1 MFLAL
6 LVMGLCPTLY
16 TTLRT
21 FFLGQAVANN
31 NEYTNRIR
39 SGLLV
44 SRMVS
49 MVGEPGTYWV
59 ANNFI
64 WGWLLPITQLDEAYQ
79 QPTGSHRL
87 RAIRT
92 SIWIYIL
99 PCCRLLVSALVWTY
113 DMYFWMEHAFW
124 PNYTLFRPENQLL
137 FVWLVYH
144 KVIDISFLSNRTLEE
159 LVIFQL
165 IFMLPCLI
173 WLFSKYKRYQRYNI
187 DQLADSFLQDNKS
200 E

>member
-1 MFLAL
+1 MKLISS
-6 LVMGLCPTLY
+6 P
-16 TTLRT
+16 
-21 FFLGQAVANN
+21 QAVTACVPFVPVF
-31 NEYTNRIR
+31 E
-39 SGLLV
+39 
-44 SRMVS
+44 
-49 MVGEPGTYWV
+49 
-59 ANNFI
+59 FI
-64 WGWLLPITQLDEAYQ
+64 FCHAAASLYQ
-79 QPTGSHRL
+79 HWFGPMICTFEWNTPSDLIIHYSDL
-87 RAIRT
+87 KIN
-92 SIWIYIL
+92 
-99 PCCRLLVSALVWTY
+99 C
-113 DMYFWMEHAFW
+113 F
-124 PNYTLFRPENQLL
+124 